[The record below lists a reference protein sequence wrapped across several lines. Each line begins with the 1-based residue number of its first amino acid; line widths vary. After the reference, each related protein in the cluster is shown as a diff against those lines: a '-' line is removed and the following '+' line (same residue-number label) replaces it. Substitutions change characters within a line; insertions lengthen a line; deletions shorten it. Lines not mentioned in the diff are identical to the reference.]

1 MNKKVTKNVKKTFTS
16 FYFYDK
22 LIKKKQKEKKMK
34 TIVKNIF
41 FNNSIDVF
49 SEIEKQIN
57 ETISWMENN
66 NFYLEDM
73 KIQNLSKI
81 NTVFVLIFKNK

>member
-1 MNKKVTKNVKKTFTS
+1 
-16 FYFYDK
+16 
-22 LIKKKQKEKKMK
+22 MK

-49 SEIEKQIN
+49 SEIEKKIN
-57 ETISWMENN
+57 ETISYMESN

>member
-1 MNKKVTKNVKKTFTS
+1 
-16 FYFYDK
+16 
-22 LIKKKQKEKKMK
+22 MK

-49 SEIEKQIN
+49 SEIEKKIN
-57 ETISWMENN
+57 ETISYMESN
-66 NFYLEDM
+66 NFYLEDI
-73 KIQNLSKI
+73 KIQNLSKT